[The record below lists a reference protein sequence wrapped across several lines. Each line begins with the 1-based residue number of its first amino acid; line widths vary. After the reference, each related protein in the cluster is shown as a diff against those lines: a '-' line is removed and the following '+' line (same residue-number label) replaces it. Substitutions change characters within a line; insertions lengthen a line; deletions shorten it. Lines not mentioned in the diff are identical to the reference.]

1 MPSLT
6 CPKLGP
12 LRWVLPI
19 RKERLGG
26 VGRSGPPWG
35 TLGAPCGT
43 PRTLSARMGRAPH
56 TGPVDPLRSYLGQGL
71 KTDSP
76 EPEAAFCTKIFNKN
90 SSVQNHSQTEAANA
104 APRPAEGETG
114 GRAAPR
120 VAGRLLS
127 AQEASRTCLRAQG
140 HPQLATPTTDNTHR
154 PRDQP
159 VLPTQDTCASAL
171 AARATPGAQPPS
183 QGGAWCEQGG
193 RGRLQQG
200 RLAAQEPPGLLALG
214 LQSLAGVLLQQLHLL
229 PAHERLLDL
238 RAAEAGLGRRPL
250 SPTPPPGARE
260 PQGPTVHSGAGHCL

>member
-1 MPSLT
+1 MPSISCSELLLGRSWLTTAPYSGWHSLLHKAHRALPTCSGPLLRVGMPSLT

-127 AQEASRTCLRAQG
+127 APEAARTCLRAQG

-183 QGGAWCEQGG
+183 QGGAWCEQGHNNISETIHYCFE
-193 RGRLQQG
+193 
-200 RLAAQEPPGLLALG
+200 AK
-214 LQSLAGVLLQQLHLL
+214 
-229 PAHERLLDL
+229 L
-238 RAAEAGLGRRPL
+238 R
-250 SPTPPPGARE
+250 
-260 PQGPTVHSGAGHCL
+260 